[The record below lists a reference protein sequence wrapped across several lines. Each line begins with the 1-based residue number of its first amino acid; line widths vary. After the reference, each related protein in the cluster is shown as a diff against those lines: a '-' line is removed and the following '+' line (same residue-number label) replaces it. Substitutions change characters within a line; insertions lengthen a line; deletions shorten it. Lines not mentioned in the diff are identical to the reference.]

1 MKRWTVAP
9 GKGVETLSLEEAP
22 RPEPAAGQVAVRV
35 KAVSLNYRDL
45 VIAKSFY
52 GKGVKQPRLVPC
64 SDGAGEVVAV
74 GDGVDGV
81 KVRDRVAGL
90 FFPRWLQ
97 GPPTLEAH
105 QAGLGGELDGVLSE
119 EVVLP
124 EEAVIPLPAG
134 LSFDEAACLPCA
146 ALTAWHALFERVP
159 LKPGQTVL
167 TMGSGGVSV
176 FALQFAKAYGAKVIA
191 TSSSNEKLE
200 KLRAMGAD
208 AVINYKERPDWE
220 KAVKEA
226 TSGRG
231 ADHVVEVGGAGT
243 LEKSLSCT
251 AVGGDVALIG
261 ILAGQGSLSN
271 PFLIVVKNA
280 TVSGIFVGSKEH
292 FSRMNAFIEKHS
304 VKPVIDRVFS
314 FGQAPAAY
322 RHLESGSHFGKVVIS
337 LE

>member
-9 GKGVETLSLEEAP
+9 GKGIETLSLEESP
-22 RPEPAAGQVAVRV
+22 QLKPAAGQVLVRV
-35 KAVSLNYRDL
+35 RAVSLNYRDL

-74 GDGVDGV
+74 GDGVASV
-81 KVRDRVAGL
+81 KAKDRVAGL
-90 FFPRWLQ
+90 FFPKWIE

-105 QAGLGGELDGVLSE
+105 QAGLGGELDGMLSE
-119 EVVLP
+119 EVILP
-124 EEAVIPLPAG
+124 EEAVIRFPPA

-146 ALTAWHALFERVP
+146 ALTAWHALFERIP
-159 LKPGQTVL
+159 LRPGQTVL

-176 FALQFAKAYGAKVIA
+176 FALQFAKAAGGKVIA
-191 TSSSNEKLE
+191 TSSSDAKLD
-200 KLRAMGAD
+200 KLRTLGAD
-208 AVINYKERPDWE
+208 VLINYRERPDWE

-226 TSGRG
+226 TSGKG
-231 ADHVVEVGGAGT
+231 VDHVVEVGGAGT

-251 AVGGDVALIG
+251 AVGGNVALIG

-292 FSRMNAFIEKHS
+292 FSRMNSFIEEHS
-304 VKPVIDRVFS
+304 IKPVVDRVFP
-314 FGQAPAAY
+314 FGHAPEAY
-322 RHLESGSHFGKVVIS
+322 RHLESGGHFGKVVIS